1 MFRYKI
7 PVYFGPFILDYCL
20 YIYILANAS
29 ASSPFVVFQIYTTL
43 TALPVIR
50 VKAAIKGWWDESIH
64 QEERPLTLKYHS
76 KYLCM

>member
-1 MFRYKI
+1 MFSYKI
-7 PVYFGPFILDYCL
+7 LVYFGHSILDYCL
-20 YIYILANAS
+20 YIYWLMLQLLP
-29 ASSPFVVFQIYTTL
+29 PFVVFQIYTTL

-50 VKAAIKGWWDESIH
+50 VKAAIKGWWDESIQ